1 MFIRPAGSARFL
13 SILLG
18 VITLAA
24 AAAVLVW
31 DIAPGLFPSRSHDL
45 LAAFALG
52 MIAVAYLVY
61 QATLRPATSGFVKAI
76 VVAAA
81 FLFWAANQIWTNAR
95 QAVLFNDVAI
105 GLFILDVFLVIV
117 GWPAESASSSFAE
130 AAADARREERP

>member
-1 MFIRPAGSARFL
+1 MSIRLAGTARFL

-24 AAAVLVW
+24 TAAVLVW
-31 DIAPGLFPSRSHDL
+31 DMVPGLFPSRSHDL

-52 MIAVAYLVY
+52 MIAIAYLVY
-61 QATLRPATSGFVKAI
+61 QATLRPATAGFVKAI

-81 FLFWAANQIWTNAR
+81 FLFWAANQLWTNTR

-105 GLFILDVFLVIV
+105 GLFILDIFFVIV
-117 GWPAESASSSFAE
+117 GWPTEPANSSFAE
-130 AAADARREERP
+130 APADARP